1 MLCSLVL
8 VRPASAK
15 TLRGAQGSSWTPP
28 SCSQDAPFAWPCPLA
43 NESKVPADPLKQF
56 DRVMVVTAHPD
67 DEGMGSGLISRFT
80 ASGAEVRIVVG
91 TNGDK
96 GTGSYNITSHELAEM
111 RAVEM
116 HNAAAQLNATAVLL
130 GYEDGELV
138 NSYEARLRVA
148 AQVRLFKP
156 QLLLTINPVRNFGH
170 YQLGTEHKDHRTA
183 GEIALDCFY
192 PLARDHLQFAELWQP
207 WTENNRKILDAFP
220 ELDSW
225 DKKEFLPG
233 WKISEAYLFAVERL
247 GAWGPPRYETV
258 EVPLAESDLERM
270 AKSLSMHVSQ
280 TGGASWQELLPGM
293 QAHTGVLGKASQ
305 PQTKYAQW
313 FTRVVNLP

>member
-1 MLCSLVL
+1 
-8 VRPASAK
+8 
-15 TLRGAQGSSWTPP
+15 
-28 SCSQDAPFAWPCPLA
+28 
-43 NESKVPADPLKQF
+43 
-56 DRVMVVTAHPD
+56 MVVTAHPD

-80 ASGAEVRIVVG
+80 ATGAEVKIVVC

-96 GTGSYNITSHELAEM
+96 GTGNTSITSHELADM
-111 RAVEM
+111 RAIEM

-148 AQVRLFKP
+148 AQIRMFKP
-156 QLLLTINPVRNFGH
+156 QLLITITPVRNFGH

-207 WTENNRKILDAFP
+207 HTEHNRKVLDQFP
-220 ELDSW
+220 ELDGW
-225 DKKEFLPG
+225 DKAEPLPG
-233 WKISEAYLFAVERL
+233 WKISEAYFFAVERF

-258 EVPLAESDLERM
+258 EVPLAEEDLERM
-270 AKSLSMHVSQ
+270 AKSLAMHKSQ
-280 TGGASWQELLPGM
+280 TGGATWQDLLPGM
-293 QAHTGVLGKASQ
+293 QKHAAVLGGASNP
-305 PQTKYAQW
+305 PQQYSEW